1 MFSHISALLKLSM
14 SIFLICGAALL
25 YRDASNTGIRVVSTA
40 SGTKTLVGN
49 GSSAIDNGAGGFLLV
64 GMTFFFIATM
74 IDTCRDCKL
83 ACWFEAF
90 RSEHCRPLRDV
101 LLVGRQHST
110 LSRSELSQS
119 S

>member
-1 MFSHISALLKLSM
+1 M
-14 SIFLICGAALL
+14 
-25 YRDASNTGIRVVSTA
+25 VVSTA
-40 SGTKTLVGN
+40 SGTTETLVGN
-49 GSSAIDNGAGGFLLV
+49 DSSAIDNDTGSFLLV
-64 GMTFFFIATM
+64 VMTINFIATM